1 MDQALYGPV
10 NEIKLDIPSIYAN
23 IVMEERQ
30 MFYKVVMYKD
40 YDGSSKMGRM
50 PSGKLYDGSTNRM
63 VEKKENK

>member
-1 MDQALYGPV
+1 MR
-10 NEIKLDIPSIYAN
+10 
-23 IVMEERQ
+23 ERQ